1 MSSNSAVIRFGFKDH
16 KEIMDAKA
24 DLVITEADANSLSE
38 DVTPHTHGISTSS
51 EEEEEVPAKVPRL
64 LAKYSRHRHRSG
76 GPSQEDTTRRQ
87 LVKYL
92 QVVSESQSILS
103 ALQFWQDMAK
113 KLPTLYKL
121 ACKVLSVPAS
131 SAPVERIFSRGGII
145 MRPHRARLSAE
156 MLSMLMFLKC
166 NEDIL

>member
-103 ALQFWQDMAK
+103 A
-113 KLPTLYKL
+113 TVL
-121 ACKVLSVPAS
+121 AGHGQKAS
-131 SAPVERIFSRGGII
+131 NPVQAG
-145 MRPHRARLSAE
+145 M
-156 MLSMLMFLKC
+156 
-166 NEDIL
+166 